1 MKIVCTWKPKI
12 LNWFESTKVLTAL
25 PPDAKTTLIVCRIYN
40 DSNLKYQI
48 CIDNIQK
55 QYQYLKKNKKN
66 RSLTICITKD
76 HTVEFP
82 AASKQFDSLKISLLY
97 DKSDLHTTI
106 YDSDDAKV

>member
-1 MKIVCTWKPKI
+1 MLYLQWQQP
-12 LNWFESTKVLTAL
+12 KVLDL
-25 PPDAKTTLIVCRIYN
+25 YR
-40 DSNLKYQI
+40 
-48 CIDNIQK
+48 
-55 QYQYLKKNKKN
+55 QYLETVSISKKNKKN

-106 YDSDDAKV
+106 YDSDDAKVWIKKSRSSKSRKYNIKLC